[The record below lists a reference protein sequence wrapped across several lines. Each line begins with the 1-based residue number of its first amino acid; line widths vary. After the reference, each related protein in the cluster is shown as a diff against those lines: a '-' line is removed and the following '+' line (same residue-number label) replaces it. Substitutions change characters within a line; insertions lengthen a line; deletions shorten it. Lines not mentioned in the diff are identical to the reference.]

1 MEEVMQ
7 QLISSKK
14 RKLYSELESQYF
26 GDVNFLENSASQEE
40 SGISVCTKH
49 DDVVKERNI
58 DLHSEE
64 CENEISKS
72 IFSRETTP
80 TSELCGDSD
89 EVLMYSSS
97 TLIKKLP
104 KTVTVHRRKPT
115 AGKMPSAAELEEFFS
130 AAEKY
135 EQKQF
140 ADKYNYDIALDVP
153 LEGRYKWEVCNLQP

>member
-7 QLISSKK
+7 QSISSKK
-14 RKLYSELESQYF
+14 RKLLSELENQYF

-40 SGISVCTKH
+40 SRISLCNKQ

-58 DLHSEE
+58 DLQSEG

-72 IFSRETTP
+72 NFSREKTP

-89 EVLMYSSS
+89 EVLTYSSS
-97 TLIKKLP
+97 TLTEKLL
-104 KTVTVHRRKPT
+104 KTVTVHRRKPA
-115 AGKMPSAAELEEFFS
+115 AGKIPSAAELEEFFS

-140 ADKYNYDIALDVP
+140 AEKYNYDIALDVP